1 MHVSEERWGCRG
13 TRADHSVATCIL
25 TVLNTVGSG
34 IGLGLPLPQW
44 CKKKLRQCQK
54 SISLKSGNCAS
65 TLKNFSW
72 ICSCCIHSVKVQ
84 GATFVSEVCI
94 SCHTE
99 VAATTPQ

>member
-1 MHVSEERWGCRG
+1 MHMSEERWGFRG
-13 TRADHSVATCIL
+13 TRADRSVATCIL
-25 TVLNTVGSG
+25 AVLNR
-34 IGLGLPLPQW
+34 QW
-44 CKKKLRQCQK
+44 AVVLVWGCHCRGGVKKLRQCQK

-72 ICSCCIHSVKVQ
+72 ICSCCIHNVKVQ